1 MSPVP
6 SFLKITWKGRI
17 NRQRYLFYSLL
28 ILILYLLFGFI
39 GAILL
44 PSFMTVLLIFVFFM
58 LCLFSLLVRRLHDL
72 NHNGWWA
79 LCFFITNF
87 HIKILTLNISIH
99 ALFQNQKLSFIIQA
113 LNTLGVLY
121 LLCFKGTE
129 DPNKY
134 GPDPL
139 EFESYSEYLEA
150 LKIIRPIRNP
160 QEE

>member
-99 ALFQNQKLSFIIQA
+99 ALFQNQKNPPFHNIRTVWCVRNNWKNFQYEFT
-113 LNTLGVLY
+113 NDCLY
-121 LLCFKGTE
+121 R
-129 DPNKY
+129 
-134 GPDPL
+134 
-139 EFESYSEYLEA
+139 SYT
-150 LKIIRPIRNP
+150 
-160 QEE
+160 